1 MAGVRSTRRG
11 AQARL
16 HRYREELPREEQSM
30 EFVQVI
36 EYQTSKPDEMAALA
50 EEFLAQRAEVGG
62 PAPSMVLV
70 VGDRNRPNTYLTIVR
85 FPSYEAAM
93 ENSQRDDTTQMAERF
108 AALCDSPP
116 TFRNLDVVVV
126 GGLSQG

>member
-1 MAGVRSTRRG
+1 
-11 AQARL
+11 
-16 HRYREELPREEQSM
+16 M

-50 EEFLAQRAEVGG
+50 EEFLAQRAEDGG

-93 ENSQRDDTTQMAERF
+93 ENSQRDDTTDGRAVCRPLRQF
-108 AALCDSPP
+108 ADLPEPRC
-116 TFRNLDVVVV
+116 
-126 GGLSQG
+126 GGGGRSLPRLTG